1 MARAGLLTNLQVV
14 VSLVTITLFIPC
26 LANFLVIVKEQG
38 GKVAAGMALFIF
50 PFAILVG
57 ALVNLVARK
66 LGIAF

>member
-1 MARAGLLTNLQVV
+1 
-14 VSLVTITLFIPC
+14 
-26 LANFLVIVKEQG
+26 
-38 GKVAAGMALFIF
+38 VAAGMALFIF